1 MMPTPDQSM
10 KRQSCRSVRRHMHRI
25 THRDDENARRTG
37 VRATIIGVVAV
48 MLALQAACARPS
60 IPAISTSAS
69 TSAIDATCDASNAT
83 LRGSVRRVPF
93 EPIAFA
99 VPSRWIMEYGTLND
113 LSFDLRRTGS
123 ALRVWKGGEFTFTP
137 VLPINTVECQLVRGD
152 TTIRIRTT
160 MLVESI
166 RSYRVDVSWSPAIN
180 GQRLYMQLQTR
191 FPEHL
196 AQLRGV
202 IESVGV
208 VRHASSEPGTR

>member
-1 MMPTPDQSM
+1 MMQTPNYAMD
-10 KRQSCRSVRRHMHRI
+10 RQPCRNAPRNMHRSAR
-25 THRDDENARRTG
+25 RDDEHARRTG
-37 VRATIIGVVAV
+37 QRVSIIGMVPVA
-48 MLALQAACARPS
+48 LALLAACARPS
-60 IPAISTSAS
+60 IPAISTSAA
-69 TSAIDATCDASNAT
+69 TRAIDATCDASNAT
-83 LRGSVRRVPF
+83 LGGSVLRVPF

-99 VPSRWIMEYGTLND
+99 VPSRWIPEYGTLND
-113 LSFDLRRTGS
+113 LSFDLRRTAS
-123 ALRVWKGGEFTFTP
+123 TLRVWKGGEFIFAP

-180 GQRLYMQLQTR
+180 GQRLYMQLLTR

-208 VRHASSEPGTR
+208 ARDAPSGPGTR